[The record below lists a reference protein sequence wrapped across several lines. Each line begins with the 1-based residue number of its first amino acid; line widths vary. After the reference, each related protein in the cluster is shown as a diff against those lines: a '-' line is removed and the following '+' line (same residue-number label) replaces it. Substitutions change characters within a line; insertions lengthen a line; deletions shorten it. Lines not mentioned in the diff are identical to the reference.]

1 MNAMVLK
8 WLTSGIV
15 GLVVCSAVW
24 LANSV
29 KLHPS
34 AMPYQLA
41 VANSSVTQ
49 TVSKL
54 ERTPLPAEYAASS
67 VRQSAIA
74 LR

>member
-24 LANSV
+24 LASSV

-34 AMPYQLA
+34 ARYYQVAA
-41 VANSSVTQ
+41 VNSHVTQ
-49 TVSKL
+49 TLSTL
-54 ERTPLPAEYAASS
+54 ERAPLPAEYAASAA
-67 VRQSAIA
+67 RQSDIA